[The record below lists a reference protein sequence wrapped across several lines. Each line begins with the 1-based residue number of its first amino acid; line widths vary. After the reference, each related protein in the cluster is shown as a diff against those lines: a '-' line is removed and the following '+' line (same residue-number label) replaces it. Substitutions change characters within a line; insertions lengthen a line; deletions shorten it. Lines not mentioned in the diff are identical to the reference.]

1 MGEGGAVNIVKDMK
15 LKVIVESLRDWGVIA
30 GALPV
35 ATILAISG
43 LAGNLVNFLKV
54 MITNILTAI
63 WGII

>member
-15 LKVIVESLRDWGVIA
+15 LKVIVESLPIGDVIA